1 MKSGPTLAPPTRMEE
16 VVDVDDQGSGPQHR
30 RQRAHLGLAGAG
42 AGPRDAL
49 RRHVRH
55 RPPLVPPGQL
65 EHVPPRAVPRR
76 APSPRRPLPLAAAR
90 RKPGRPP
97 AMWKRFDPARPL
109 AVIVGA
115 VVAGVLAG
123 LAASV
128 LLTFTAEPVIDRAVA
143 LEESH
148 HHAAEPNEAT
158 EPDLVSRSAQKGVG
172 RFAAYGLGGG
182 AYGVLFG
189 IAFLALRRR
198 ADAGAFGRAVLAG
211 ALMAGAFTVM
221 PFVKYPPNPPG
232 VGDPATLAERQWKYV
247 ALIFLSLVVLAGA
260 ARLSGRLRQRGWLD
274 EQRLIAVALA
284 VVVPLG
290 VVW

>member
-1 MKSGPTLAPPTRMEE
+1 
-16 VVDVDDQGSGPQHR
+16 
-30 RQRAHLGLAGAG
+30 
-42 AGPRDAL
+42 
-49 RRHVRH
+49 
-55 RPPLVPPGQL
+55 
-65 EHVPPRAVPRR
+65 
-76 APSPRRPLPLAAAR
+76 
-90 RKPGRPP
+90 
-97 AMWKRFDPARPL
+97 MWKRFDPARPL

-198 ADAGAFGRAVLAG
+198 PDAGAFGRAVLAG

-290 VVW
+290 VVCAVLPPFSDAVDVPANLLWRFRIASLGGNLLLWGVLTVGFGAAAARRERELSVAAEGAAGGGLRPATSP